1 MTHYAKGVLYI
12 IMAYF
17 SYSIM
22 SVFVKLASSTLV
34 ASEILFARFIVGTV
48 LIAPFIFKKKNQTLK
63 INNIPFFVIRNVAGI
78 GSMLLMFY
86 AIREIPVSLSIL
98 LMNTAALFVPLIVL
112 LLFKTKTKV
121 SSLICVIVGFIG
133 VAVIVQ
139 VNTNQDVSFFYL
151 LLGIGSAILAAIVY
165 CSLQELNKS
174 NSPQNIVFYFHLT
187 GSIVLPLFFFNY
199 WTAPSLYE
207 LLLLFLVG
215 LFGII
220 YQIFLT
226 QSFKF
231 ATATEVTPFTFTGV
245 IFSSLCD
252 WFIWNDFPSL
262 NFWIGAVIIIGSISY
277 LAKLDSK

>member
-17 SYSIM
+17 CFSIM
-22 SVFVKLASSTLV
+22 SVFVKLASSTLA
-34 ASEILFARFIVGTV
+34 ASEILFARFLVGTI
-48 LIAPFIFKKKNQTLK
+48 LIAPFIFKKSNQTLK
-63 INNIPFFVIRNVAGI
+63 INNMPFFVIRNIAGI
-78 GSMLLMFY
+78 GSMLLAFY
-86 AIREIPVSLSIL
+86 AIREIPVSISIL

-133 VAVIVQ
+133 VAVIVPL
-139 VNTNQDVSFFYL
+139 FYL

-165 CSLQELNKS
+165 CSLQELNKT
-174 NSPQNIVFYFHLT
+174 NSPQNIVFYFHLV
-187 GSIVLPLFFFNY
+187 GAIVIPLFFFSY
-199 WTAPSLYE
+199 WIVPSLYE

-231 ATATEVTPFTFTGV
+231 ATATEVTPFTFMGV
-245 IFSSLCD
+245 IFSSLFD
-252 WFIWNDFPSL
+252 WFIWDNFPSL
-262 NFWIGAVIIIGSISY
+262 NFWIGAVIIIGSVSY

>member
-17 SYSIM
+17 CFSIM

-34 ASEILFARFIVGTV
+34 ASEILFARFLVGTI

-63 INNIPFFVIRNVAGI
+63 INNMPFFVIGNIAGI
-78 GSMLLMFY
+78 GSMLLAFY
-86 AIREIPVSLSIL
+86 AIRELPVSISIL
-98 LMNTAALFVPLIVL
+98 LMNTAALFVPLIAL

-121 SSLICVIVGFIG
+121 SSLACVIVGFIG

-139 VNTNQDVSFFYL
+139 VNTNQDVPLFYL

-174 NSPQNIVFYFHLT
+174 NSPQNIVFYFHLV
-187 GSIVLPLFFFNY
+187 GSIVITLFFFSY
-199 WTAPSLYE
+199 WTIPSLYE

-231 ATATEVTPFTFTGV
+231 STATEVTPFTFMGV
-245 IFSSLCD
+245 IFSSLFD
-252 WFIWNDFPSL
+252 WFIWDNFPSL
-262 NFWIGAVIIIGSISY
+262 NFWIGAVIIIGAVSY